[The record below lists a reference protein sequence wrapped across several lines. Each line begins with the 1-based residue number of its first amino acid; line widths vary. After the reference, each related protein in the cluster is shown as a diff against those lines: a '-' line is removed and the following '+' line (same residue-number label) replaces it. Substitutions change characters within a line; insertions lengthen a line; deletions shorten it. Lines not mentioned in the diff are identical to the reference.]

1 MVPNWYLILFLEL
14 YQISK
19 TLIFPNKNESDIS
32 YRSLQGVLVEYTLTL
47 YDRKCVQLCMTF
59 TIIRTNH
66 NMDFVKSQFILFI
79 FFMVYT
85 LTMINCIYKPY
96 F

>member
-1 MVPNWYLILFLEL
+1 MPANPYKMGI
-14 YQISK
+14 
-19 TLIFPNKNESDIS
+19 KNESTVKC
-32 YRSLQGVLVEYTLTL
+32 SLQGVLVEYTLTL

-85 LTMINCIYKPY
+85 LTMINRIYKPY